1 MCRIL
6 LIAIAAIGLAFPASS
21 KPLNEMFPDLSDR
34 YTEEG
39 VGLLRDL
46 DFKQGE
52 IVIGDGIGLL
62 TLNEDFYYL
71 DPGDASY
78 VLTELWGNP
87 EEQVTLGMIF
97 PADFTPLDD
106 SWGIN
111 ILFDDIGYVSD
122 EDAGNYDYDE
132 LLQEMRNGMAEEN
145 KWRRENNF
153 QTVELVGWAAEPFY
167 DAATRKLYWAKELS
181 FEGEAQNTLNYNIRV
196 LGRRGVLILNFIA
209 NMDQLSAVN
218 NDVPRILAMAD
229 FSEGSKYSDFDPSID
244 TVAAVGIGGLI
255 AGKVMAKTG
264 IFVVALVLL
273 KKFWF
278 LLFLP
283 LLWLKKIF
291 SNRRNS
297 G

>member
-6 LIAIAAIGLAFPASS
+6 LIAIAAISLSFPASA
-21 KPLNEMFPDLSDR
+21 KPLNEMFPDISDR

-39 VGLLRDL
+39 IALLRDL

-52 IVIGDGIGLL
+52 IEIGDGIGLL
-62 TLNEDFYYL
+62 TLTEDFYYL
-71 DPGDASY
+71 EPGDANY

-87 EEQVTLGMIF
+87 EDQASLGMIF

-111 ILFDDIGYVSD
+111 IGFDDIGYVSD
-122 EDAGNYDYDE
+122 EDAGSYDYDE
-132 LLQEMRNGMAEEN
+132 LLQEMRNDTVEAN
-145 KWRRENNF
+145 KWRRENSF

-218 NDVPRILAMAD
+218 NDVPRILAMTD
-229 FSEGSKYSDFDPSID
+229 FAEGSKYSDFDPSID